1 MTQRGQNRGPVRGR
15 AQGGRRVSYDPSS
28 GENWRTGIV
37 VVPDVAKKAIRAA
50 ESTGLS
56 FAGLVNELVR
66 RMPVDEEGRPVWAD
80 ELDTQDTLPL
90 TG

>member
-1 MTQRGQNRGPVRGR
+1 MRGR

-37 VVPDVAKKAIRAA
+37 VVPDVAVKAIRAA
-50 ESTGLS
+50 ERTGLS

-66 RMPVDEEGRPVWAD
+66 RMEVDENGRPVWAD
-80 ELDTQDTLPL
+80 EHDDQEALPM